1 VDLSPH
7 VTSIEDSLLA
17 AAAAGDDG
25 TRRTAAAL
33 ATALEPAARLA
44 IMNALAEAAA
54 DISDSLG
61 DWVVEVR
68 LDGGDVRVVVSPV
81 IDTDGEASDEA
92 AQLSGASGALT
103 RVTLRLPDELKTE
116 AERAAA
122 MNGIS
127 LNTWLSRAVREALRG
142 EATAPRKQQGQQT
155 HRVRGW
161 VQG

>member
-1 VDLSPH
+1 
-7 VTSIEDSLLA
+7 
-17 AAAAGDDG
+17 
-25 TRRTAAAL
+25 
-33 ATALEPAARLA
+33 
-44 IMNALAEAAA
+44 MNALAEAAA
-54 DISDSLG
+54 DITDSLG

-81 IDTDGEASDEA
+81 IDNDGEASDEA
-92 AQLSGASGALT
+92 AQLSGASGALS

-122 MNGIS
+122 MSGIS